1 MHVLTLTEAKKVVLF
16 PENSRVK
23 IFLSLTRP
31 HSQMCIRIKKKK
43 KKQNKKTK
51 KIKRENL
58 TGYNNIVC
66 EFALRTIDLL
76 DRVVNFSW
84 LFI

>member
-43 KKQNKKTK
+43 KKTK
-51 KIKRENL
+51 QEDKENQKRKSN
-58 TGYNNIVC
+58 GIQ
-66 EFALRTIDLL
+66 
-76 DRVVNFSW
+76 
-84 LFI
+84 